1 MNCILDTQ
9 RSRPPI
15 RLSLALALLAAAG
28 GCQSYQPSPV
38 DLSAHR
44 AAFLARLPDAGEVA
58 AMRDSL
64 AETSRSSTPV
74 DLTNGLSLDE
84 AELVALVLNA
94 DLRTARLKA
103 GVAGSSALHAGLW
116 DDPTIGIDLTR
127 IIESVQNPW
136 KLAASIGL
144 TIPIS
149 GRLELEKQRA
159 TLAHQATLTQVA
171 EQEWRVRMDV
181 RRAWL
186 RWASSEAQLTAMRE
200 FVGRIDAV
208 LEIVS
213 ALESAGEMAR
223 TEARLFKIERA
234 SRRSELAMLELET
247 RSALLEIRQLL
258 GLPPAST
265 MVLTPG
271 GMSVGPMPAPVQ
283 QTLAERNLLIHVAQ
297 AQYEVAERELEVE
310 VRKQY
315 PDLGIAPGYGL
326 DDGQDEVLLGL
337 SIPIP
342 VFNANRQ
349 GIAVARAQRELARAE
364 LEQTLE
370 RVLQQIQ
377 LSTVRYEAAKEQ
389 RELLEMELL
398 PLVDGQYADSRKL
411 VELGEISGLLLLESL
426 SRQQA
431 ANVRVIDVRRQ
442 EGLAAIELQALAGP
456 ERITAGA
463 KP

>member
-1 MNCILDTQ
+1 
-9 RSRPPI
+9 
-15 RLSLALALLAAAG
+15 
-28 GCQSYQPSPV
+28 
-38 DLSAHR
+38 
-44 AAFLARLPDAGEVA
+44 
-58 AMRDSL
+58 
-64 AETSRSSTPV
+64 
-74 DLTNGLSLDE
+74 
-84 AELVALVLNA
+84 
-94 DLRTARLKA
+94 
-103 GVAGSSALHAGLW
+103 
-116 DDPTIGIDLTR
+116 
-127 IIESVQNPW
+127 
-136 KLAASIGL
+136 
-144 TIPIS
+144 
-149 GRLELEKQRA
+149 
-159 TLAHQATLTQVA
+159 
-171 EQEWRVRMDV
+171 
-181 RRAWL
+181 
-186 RWASSEAQLTAMRE
+186 
-200 FVGRIDAV
+200 
-208 LEIVS
+208 
-213 ALESAGEMAR
+213 MA
-223 TEARLFKIERA
+223 
-234 SRRSELAMLELET
+234 
-247 RSALLEIRQLL
+247 
-258 GLPPAST
+258 
-265 MVLTPG
+265 LTPG
-271 GMSVGPMPAPVQ
+271 GVNVGPVPAPVQ
-283 QTLAERNLLIHVAQ
+283 ETLAERNLLIQVAQ

>member
-1 MNCILDTQ
+1 MNCILNTQ

-38 DLSAHR
+38 DLLAHR

-64 AETSRSSTPV
+64 GETGRSSTPV
-74 DLTNGLSLDE
+74 DLTDGLSLDE

-159 TLAHQATLTQVA
+159 SLAHQATLTQVA

-186 RWASSEAQLTAMRE
+186 RWASSEAQLTAMGE

-271 GMSVGPMPAPVQ
+271 GTNVGPVPAPVQ
-283 QTLAERNLLIHVAQ
+283 ETLAERNLLIQVAQ

-456 ERITAGA
+456 KRITAGA